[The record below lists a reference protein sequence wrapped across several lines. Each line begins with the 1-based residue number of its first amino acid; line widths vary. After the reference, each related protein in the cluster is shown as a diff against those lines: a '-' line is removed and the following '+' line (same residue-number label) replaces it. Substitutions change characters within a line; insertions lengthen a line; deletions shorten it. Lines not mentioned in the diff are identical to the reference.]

1 MRAAGLI
8 SLLLAL
14 GLGVAAIGSYEDDSR
29 KRDKALNHLSLRA
42 DSPLRSSDL
51 EEIAED
57 DIAER
62 NDEIVG
68 GIAAV
73 LLIGS
78 LAVLSR
84 RLVTNP

>member
-8 SLLLAL
+8 SLLLAVVL
-14 GLGVAAIGSYEDDSR
+14 GIAAIGSYLDDSK
-29 KRDKALNHLSLRA
+29 KRDRALDQLSLRA

-84 RLVTNP
+84 RVVANL

>member
-14 GLGVAAIGSYEDDSR
+14 GLGVAAVENYVDDS
-29 KRDKALNHLSLRA
+29 KRRDRALDHLSLHA

-68 GIAAV
+68 GVAAV

-84 RLVTNP
+84 RFVTDL